1 MISRGETEHTC
12 ADGARSGQEGV
23 ENPGRRSQSPRL
35 SSRRVVDR
43 KIEQEEEE
51 EDAWFKRQVVKVQ
64 LAFLSSPF
72 HFPFRPA
79 AAAQPNQIDRR
90 LHPSIPPRPAPVAH
104 PDVRACSTCVPIPP
118 ARPGRPIPIVLFISP
133 CRLRT
138 WLYLPDSYSL
148 LVASSPYHTT
158 PLTTSIYTCPI
169 PLQLCSLQPSP
180 SISQLVS

>member
-1 MISRGETEHTC
+1 MEQPEPQTLFSSASGRG
-12 ADGARSGQEGV
+12 
-23 ENPGRRSQSPRL
+23 
-35 SSRRVVDR
+35 
-43 KIEQEEEE
+43 EEE

-72 HFPFRPA
+72 HFLPGRPQPHSQTKLTGDSIHPSLPGPRRSRTLTSGPA
-79 AAAQPNQIDRR
+79 A
-90 LHPSIPPRPAPVAH
+90 
-104 PDVRACSTCVPIPP
+104 RAFRSP
-118 ARPGRPIPIVLFISP
+118 RPGRPIPIVLFISP